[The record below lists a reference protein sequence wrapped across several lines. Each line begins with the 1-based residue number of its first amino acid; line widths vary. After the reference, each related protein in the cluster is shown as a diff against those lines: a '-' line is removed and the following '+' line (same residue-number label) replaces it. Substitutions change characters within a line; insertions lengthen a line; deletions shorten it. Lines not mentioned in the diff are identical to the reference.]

1 MAELIANLKL
11 VKNKI
16 TIASARR
23 SPEYKYFEPRL
34 VAVSKLKPVELIVDA
49 YKAGQR
55 HFGENYVNELLE
67 KGNDPIILETCT
79 NIHWHFIGHLQ
90 RNKVNKLLSVPNLY
104 VIESIDNEKL
114 ASAVNTSWI
123 NYRKDENLK
132 LKVMVQVNT
141 SKEQE
146 KNGCEIT
153 NVCPLVQHI
162 IANCKNLEFIGF
174 MTIGMF
180 GYDYSKEPNPDF
192 LCLKECRENV
202 SKQLDIDLKQIELSM
217 GMSNDYEH
225 AVELGSTNVRVG
237 TAIFGE
243 RPKKNI

>member
-1 MAELIANLKL
+1 M
-11 VKNKI
+11 
-16 TIASARR
+16 
-23 SPEYKYFEPRL
+23 

-55 HFGENYVNELLE
+55 HFGENYINELLE

-104 VIESIDNEKL
+104 IIETIDSEKL

-141 SKEQE
+141 SKEQG
-146 KNGCEIT
+146 NIYY
-153 NVCPLVQHI
+153 NFNDLFR
-162 IANCKNLEFIGF
+162 LYFI
-174 MTIGMF
+174 
-180 GYDYSKEPNPDF
+180 
-192 LCLKECRENV
+192 
-202 SKQLDIDLKQIELSM
+202 
-217 GMSNDYEH
+217 
-225 AVELGSTNVRVG
+225 
-237 TAIFGE
+237 
-243 RPKKNI
+243 